1 MLSSK
6 FCFRAKYR
14 FEELKTSHM
23 IFVLYTMKLMHT
35 KQFSDIYGEKEYE
48 MKLDLSIEASS
59 ASC

>member
-1 MLSSK
+1 
-6 FCFRAKYR
+6 
-14 FEELKTSHM
+14 
-23 IFVLYTMKLMHT
+23 MKLMHT